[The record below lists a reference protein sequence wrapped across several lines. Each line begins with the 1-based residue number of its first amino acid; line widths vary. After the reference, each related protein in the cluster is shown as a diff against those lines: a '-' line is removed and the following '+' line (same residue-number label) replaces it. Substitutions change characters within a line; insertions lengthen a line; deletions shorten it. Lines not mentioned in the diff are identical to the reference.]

1 MKLAPEFLAQGE
13 RQCLDTMGDQNRGV
27 RDPVITPFVLGMKAA
42 GYQELLRQ
50 GCSILRGCPF
60 CPVGKSNYSQQY
72 EKDGKL
78 VLACPHCQEISE
90 A

>member
-1 MKLAPEFLAQGE
+1 MNLY
-13 RQCLDTMGDQNRGV
+13 RDTIDDHNRDI
-27 RDPVITPFVLGMKAA
+27 RDPVVTSFVLGMRAA
-42 GYQELLRQ
+42 GYQVVLRQ

-72 EKDGKL
+72 KKDGRL
-78 VLACPHCQEISE
+78 VWACPHCQEISE